1 MYCVWMHKVSVLA
14 LSVSPFGAA
23 SSPKVGAFGSPCKVY
38 HYAKASPFDRLPGRG
53 RWHEVPEGEQGGTAQ
68 AVTERASPLKK
79 RTFFAFSP
87 KTQLSCKKCYNF
99 FLKKAVFPLT
109 ALL

>member
-1 MYCVWMHKVSVLA
+1 MASAAGGILA
-14 LSVSPFGAA
+14 LSVSH
-23 SSPKVGAFGSPCKVY
+23 SL
-38 HYAKASPFDRLPGRG
+38 DRFPLLPLMLHLPPARG

-68 AVTERASPLKK
+68 AVTERASPLKR

-87 KTQLSCKKCYNF
+87 KTQLSCKKSYNF